1 MLRTEYVDE
10 GTRIRHYSDIGMYLR
25 QVETG
30 ILYEDAV
37 DYLPC
42 RFTYAETDIPIE
54 DWEEPEEP
62 MVSSKNIANGE
73 YFSAGNNLYLST
85 AAIAAGETI
94 EDGVNCQ
101 SVELA
106 DALNELKEE

>member
-1 MLRTEYVDE
+1 MLRSETID
-10 GTRIRHYSDIGMYLR
+10 GRTHTWSDLGMMIR

-30 ILYEDAV
+30 TLYEDALDV
-37 DYLPC
+37 PGLHSYV
-42 RFTYAETDIPIE
+42 ETDIPIE
-54 DWEEPEEP
+54 EWEEPEEP
-62 MVSSKNIANGE
+62 MVSSKNIEAGA
-73 YFSAGNNLYLST
+73 YFNAGNHLYLST

-106 DALNELKEE
+106 DALNELKED

>member
-1 MLRTEYVDE
+1 MLRSETID
-10 GTRIRHYSDIGMYLR
+10 GRIHTYSDLGMMIR
-25 QVETG
+25 QETG
-30 ILYEDAV
+30 LLYEDALDV
-37 DYLPC
+37 PGLH
-42 RFTYAETDIPIE
+42 TYVETDIPIE

-62 MVSSKNIANGE
+62 MVSSKNIENGE

>member
-1 MLRTEYVDE
+1 MLRSETVD
-10 GTRIRHYSDIGMYLR
+10 GRTHTWSDLGMMIR

-30 ILYEDAV
+30 TIYEDAV
-37 DYLPC
+37 DVHGKY
-42 RFTYAETDIPIE
+42 TYVETDIPIE

-62 MVSSKNIANGE
+62 MVSSKNIEAGA
-73 YFSAGNNLYLST
+73 YFNAGNHLYLST

-101 SVELA
+101 TVELA